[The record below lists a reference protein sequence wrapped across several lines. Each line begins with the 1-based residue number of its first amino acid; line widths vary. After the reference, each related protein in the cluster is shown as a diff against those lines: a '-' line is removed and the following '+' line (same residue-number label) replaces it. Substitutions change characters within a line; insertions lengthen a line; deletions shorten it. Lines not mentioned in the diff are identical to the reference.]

1 MPMLKFWKKK
11 FVKKLVD
18 ARNNLIDMHFIQS
31 LKNKFCFDLSVSG
44 YFYKQLLQ
52 QNDSINN
59 FLLNIYFQVVH
70 FQKDSVQNESRLT
83 TPPIYP
89 SWTVFIEILNLKSML
104 LSVGGHRVLER
115 SPNIVPNSNLKIWNW
130 YKLLTLWKVVLIDL
144 YALLSNSLYTEHGSA
159 SLFFKIIFHKNF
171 LFFSCL
177 NFRFWQIYHVPEI
190 LCQCQWFMLG

>member
-1 MPMLKFWKKK
+1 MLWFA
-11 FVKKLVD
+11 FVFK
-18 ARNNLIDMHFIQS
+18 
-31 LKNKFCFDLSVSG
+31 VSG

-52 QNDSINN
+52 QNNSINN